1 MDLSK
6 GFEIIEFSRSLPSN
20 TLENLYKLNQENT
33 PEVGSIKS
41 YESFASLL
49 DISSINLLIAY
60 KKQPVGFVIL
70 F

>member
-6 GFEIIEFSRSLPSN
+6 GFEIIKFSRSLPSN

-33 PEVGSIKS
+33 PEVGSIDS

-49 DISSINLLIAY
+49 DISSINLLIEY
-60 KKQPVGFVIL
+60 KSDS
-70 F
+70 